1 MSYSVVIPSNNI
13 NKLKRAVDS
22 VIAEHTNSRELN
34 GIVIV
39 EDGITD
45 WSWGWTGKVNV
56 VGGKKPFIYAR
67 NVNIGIEATPP
78 EDDIVIMGD
87 DVLVKTLNAFDLLA
101 QTAQSRVSAACVSP
115 SIIGPVGNPLQK
127 ARASSAVIES
137 AAELCFV
144 CVYIPRA
151 WLNKVGALD
160 ERFVGYGCED
170 VDWCWRAKDLGG
182 RFIVDGRASVL
193 HNDVGMPS
201 AFRDSAGVAEKGQ
214 KALAILRDKWPG
226 RVP

>member
-1 MSYSVVIPSNNI
+1 MSYSVIIPSNNFG
-13 NKLKRAVDS
+13 KVRRSVDA
-22 VIAEHTNSRELN
+22 IITEHANSKELN
-34 GIVIV
+34 SMVIV
-39 EDGITD
+39 EDSVTD
-45 WSWGWTGKVNV
+45 WNWNWASKVNV

-67 NVNIGIEATPP
+67 NVNIGIAAAPP
-78 EDDIVIMGD
+78 EDDIVIVGD

-101 QTAQSRVSAACVSP
+101 QTARSRVGVACVSP

-127 ARASSAVIES
+127 ARASSAIIES
-137 AAELCFV
+137 PTELCFV
-144 CVYIPRA
+144 CVYIPRD
-151 WLNKVGALD
+151 WLDKVGELD

-182 RFIVDGRASVL
+182 RFIVDGRATVL

-201 AFRDSAGVAEKGQ
+201 AFRDEDGVAEKGQ